1 MENVVKTARA
11 EAKTVRISARKVR
24 LVIDLVRG
32 KNIGDAFSILHLT
45 PNGASAA
52 IEKVVKSAVANAEHN
67 YQMDVEKLYIKEI
80 YANEGITMK
89 RYLPK
94 AKGSASTLLKRTSNI
109 VVVVAE
115 RN

>member
-1 MENVVKTARA
+1 MENVKTARA

-24 LVIDLVRG
+24 LVLDLIRG
-32 KNIGDAFSILHLT
+32 KNIGEAFSILYLT
-45 PNGASAA
+45 PNGASDA
-52 IEKVVKSAVANAEHN
+52 IAKVLKSAVANAAHN
-67 YQMDVEKLYIKEI
+67 YEMNKDNLYIKET
-80 YANEGITMK
+80 YANEGSTMK

>member
-1 MENVVKTARA
+1 MENVKTARA
-11 EAKTVRISARKVR
+11 EAKTIRISAGKVR
-24 LVIDLVRG
+24 LVMDLVRG
-32 KNIGDAFSILHLT
+32 KNIGDAFGILSLT
-45 PNGASAA
+45 PNAA
-52 IEKVVKSAVANAEHN
+52 APAIAKVLKSAVANAEHN
-67 YQMDVEKLYIKEI
+67 YEMNKDKLFVKEI

-89 RYLPK
+89 RYLPR